1 MKEEDEKEEKGK
13 DQRRK
18 KKKIIKRKEE
28 EEKSDKEEKKEEGL
42 IFPTN
47 PNFRIIIRNVD
58 KSVQG
63 KGSSSS
69 EVSEFS
75 QSKEEKQKSN
85 NLQGSINKEKKISYS
100 VSYIDSLYY
109 FSSSSD
115 NNGNSLKKE
124 IELRGKK

>member
-1 MKEEDEKEEKGK
+1 M
-13 DQRRK
+13 
-18 KKKIIKRKEE
+18 
-28 EEKSDKEEKKEEGL
+28 
-42 IFPTN
+42 
-47 PNFRIIIRNVD
+47 D

-85 NLQGSINKEKKISYS
+85 NLQGSINKEKKRSYS

-115 NNGNSLKKE
+115 NNENSLKKE